1 MARQGR
7 KRLSVDIPIK
17 LHEQI
22 MGMAKKYNIKL
33 TSYIIRILIE
43 KLSWEKQFE

>member
-33 TSYIIRILIE
+33 TKSMLY
-43 KLSWEKQFE
+43 KLFR